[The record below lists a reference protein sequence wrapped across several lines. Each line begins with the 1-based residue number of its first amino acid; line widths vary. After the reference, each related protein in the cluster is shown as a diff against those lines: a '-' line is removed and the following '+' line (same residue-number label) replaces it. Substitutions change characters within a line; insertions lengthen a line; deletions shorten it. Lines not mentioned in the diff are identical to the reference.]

1 MRSLD
6 NVGVS
11 VVVPIYCAANR
22 LALLVQRIKSELEGF
37 REFEIL
43 LIDDGSTDS
52 SWLEITKLAHE
63 TSSVVG
69 VRLGRNCGQHAA
81 LLAGIRTAKHGV
93 VVTIDDDLQNPPSEI
108 RKLLDALTADVDVVY
123 GISADIRQSSWR
135 RMLSKG
141 ARRFLSSAL
150 GFKSS
155 IEMSSFRAFRTELR
169 DSFSEPIG
177 PSVSID
183 ALLTWSTFRFAT
195 VQVEHHERIEGTS
208 NYNLRKLI
216 KFMMDTTT
224 SYSTLPLRFAS
235 LIGSLVMVI
244 GFLLLGWIVGRRIV
258 MGTSVPGFPLLASAI
273 TIFSG
278 TQLMVLG
285 ILGEYIGKIHFR
297 SMNKPSY
304 AIAQSTDE
312 RLV

>member
-1 MRSLD
+1 MRSFN

-22 LALLVQRIKSELEGF
+22 LASLVQRINSELEGF
-37 REFEIL
+37 RDFEIL

-63 TSSVVG
+63 NSSVVG
-69 VRLGRNCGQHAA
+69 VRLGRNSGQHAA

-108 RKLLDALTADVDVVY
+108 MKLLDALTADVDVVY
-123 GISADIRQSSWR
+123 GFSADIRQSIWR
-135 RMLSKG
+135 RILSKG
-141 ARRFLSSAL
+141 SRRFLSSAL

-155 IEMSSFRAFRTELR
+155 IEMSSFRAFRTDLR
-169 DSFSEPIG
+169 DSFSQPIG

-183 ALLTWSTFRFAT
+183 ALLTWSTSRFAT
-195 VQVEHHERIEGTS
+195 VEVEHHERMEGKS

-224 SYSTLPLRFAS
+224 SYSALPLRFAS
-235 LIGSLVMVI
+235 LIGSFVMVI
-244 GFLLLGWIVGRRIV
+244 GFLLLNWIVGRRIV
-258 MGTSVPGFPLLASAI
+258 TGNSVPGFPLLASAI

-278 TQLMVLG
+278 TQLLMLG
-285 ILGEYIGKIHFR
+285 VLGEYIGKIHFR

-304 AIAQSTDE
+304 TITQSTDE
-312 RLV
+312 R

>member
-1 MRSLD
+1 MNSQD
-6 NVGVS
+6 EVGIS
-11 VVVPIYCAANR
+11 VVVPVYCAADR
-22 LALLVQRIKSELEGF
+22 LALLVQRIKSELEGL
-37 REFEIL
+37 RNFEIL

-52 SWLEITKLAHE
+52 SWLEITKLA
-63 TSSVVG
+63 TPSIVG
-69 VRLGRNCGQHAA
+69 VRLGRNSGQHAA

-108 RKLLDALTADVDVVY
+108 FKLLNTLTANFDVVY
-123 GISADIRQSSWR
+123 GISSDVKQSIWR
-135 RMLSKG
+135 RILSKG

-183 ALLTWSTFRFAT
+183 ALLTWSTDRFVT
-195 VQVEHHERIEGTS
+195 VEVEHHDRVDGKS

-216 KFMMDTTT
+216 GFMMDTTT
-224 SYSTLPLRFAS
+224 SYSALPLRIAS
-235 LIGSLVMVI
+235 LTGSLVMV
-244 GFLLLGWIVGRRIV
+244 GGVMLLIWIVGRLIIS
-258 MGTSVPGFPLLASAI
+258 GSSVPGFPLLASSIA
-273 TIFSG
+273 IFSG
-278 TQLMVLG
+278 TQLLVLG
-285 ILGEYIGKIHFR
+285 ILGEYVGKIHFR

-304 AIAQSTDE
+304 VIAQSTDV
-312 RLV
+312 RSV